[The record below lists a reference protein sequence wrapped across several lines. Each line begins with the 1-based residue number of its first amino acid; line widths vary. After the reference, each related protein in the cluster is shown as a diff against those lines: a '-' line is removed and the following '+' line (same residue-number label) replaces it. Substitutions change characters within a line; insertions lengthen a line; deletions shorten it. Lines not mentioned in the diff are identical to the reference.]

1 MDENFPH
8 PGGHFVGLWC
18 SEMNVEHKDR
28 HTDAEIRAKL
38 YEYTLFFYYVFIRR
52 PAILPQSGAAWS
64 LKHKVTQHYLC
75 PRGLNF
81 WFMKN

>member
-38 YEYTLFFYYVFIRR
+38 YEYLLRLYFFIRR
-52 PAILPQSGAAWS
+52 PVIKQEQKLNILPQSGADWS
-64 LKHKVTQHYLC
+64 LNNKVTQHY
-75 PRGLNF
+75 
-81 WFMKN
+81 